1 MASAPKVKAEPTI
14 KPDPEDAS
22 ASPAGLS
29 DDDIYEDAGDL
40 EFYNIEENPMAGN
53 VYLTH
58 VPKYLYDAWAH
69 LDDDADIQI
78 GTIRQWNETLP
89 NGQVKQRI
97 ALLLDHKSP
106 EHQMIP
112 KEYNLDVKD
121 MQLKNSFLFSEQDLP
136 GFKTRA
142 QGANSNIPAHLRRS
156 QEKPKEKPQEEGGSG
171 HGAGGAGG
179 GGRGGRKGRY
189 QPYYRK
195 AIPKK
200 TVLAGRFAHELNC
213 QPAQNAETKHI
224 LAMRANDA
232 LKPRAT
238 TQLAGGRGV
247 PKNAIQAGT
256 HKPKETFGSFV
267 RPLPDAK
274 KEKKKKQEDRALRM
288 SEHELRDAIFL
299 AYKEFSYWSMK
310 AFKQRLNQPEAWLR
324 ENLEQLAVL
333 HKAGAFANHWELKP
347 EYKQGLQ
354 SVEGAAPDVAP
365 EESDSD
371 GDEEMEDVA
380 I

>member
-1 MASAPKVKAEPTI
+1 MFGDVHTVSNTVRAAVRESSRCLGTNVTRPSSAFANPITSLHHQNSTYAEQCLHHDRIDTVSLTASPCDPTPALQFGPSKSAATPHDAIMASAPKVKAEPTI

-97 ALLLDHKSP
+97 ALLLDHKNP

-136 GFKTRA
+136 GFKTRG

-171 HGAGGAGG
+171 HGAGGSGG

-195 AIPKK
+195 AIPSMCLATALQDVVWSRSGLTRMQRKRSSPEDLRTSSTASRHK
-200 TVLAGRFAHELNC
+200 TPRRSTFSPCAQTMRSSQGR
-213 QPAQNAETKHI
+213 
-224 LAMRANDA
+224 
-232 LKPRAT
+232 
-238 TQLAGGRGV
+238 
-247 PKNAIQAGT
+247 
-256 HKPKETFGSFV
+256 
-267 RPLPDAK
+267 
-274 KEKKKKQEDRALRM
+274 LRN
-288 SEHELRDAIFL
+288 SL
-299 AYKEFSYWSMK
+299 
-310 AFKQRLNQPEAWLR
+310 
-324 ENLEQLAVL
+324 
-333 HKAGAFANHWELKP
+333 
-347 EYKQGLQ
+347 
-354 SVEGAAPDVAP
+354 
-365 EESDSD
+365 
-371 GDEEMEDVA
+371 EDVA
-380 I
+380 SRRMPSRQARTSQRRHLAALW